1 MTLQQRIASLNAA
14 HIGRVP
20 GEPPLPRMK
29 PQIPQKRPI
38 VLRQKTVNNPPE
50 QVHGSV
56 ADIKAGNCPIGR
68 GRQNGFLPP
77 PPIIKDS
84 ASSPSTPRPRIVA
97 RPPPP
102 PLPKRQNSQAPPP
115 LPARKESQELS
126 RRESDDSSRS
136 ESGSGSTESEDLRLT
151 AVRTKSNDSS
161 RVKAPAWGQVDLP
174 ALPPRG
180 PNTATRKYS
189 SEQPKYINRAPST
202 ASLKSLASV
211 QSSDDRPPVPS
222 LPPRLP
228 SRSPSSTRET
238 QHPTQPVPA
247 IPRLEPRSVAL
258 TPIPTK
264 IEQAKRSALSYG
276 LNKAENPSVADL
288 SRNHQDSIEAPPI
301 PFSSRPDLSAIQAT
315 KPNVIS
321 ASTNSLSP
329 TIPASEMC
337 LVCRDFSGP
346 DSHAAQFPRQNFR
359 SLPALAEALT
369 SPFPSLTD
377 KARVIFTWLH
387 HNIRYDVDAFF
398 ARNIQPSTPATTL
411 NTGLAVCQGYAELFA
426 NLALHAGLEAILVS
440 GHGKG
445 FGYAPL
451 AQNSPLPPYDGNH
464 AWNAVR
470 IDNGEWKLIDPCW
483 GAGHVQGAGQPYMQM
498 FHPEQF
504 NMTNEEFG
512 TKHFP
517 ENKAHF
523 FLPGGRRLSWEEYIV
538 LNPAAW
544 PDNLQETA
552 TVFTNAK
559 VDYGIGEKTITPR
572 GRKINV
578 RSNESIRFSFRLL
591 CPHWTLAM
599 TGKGRPP
606 VFMLSTGGIDGR
618 QKDQVP
624 LEYVPGRGPGG
635 GGDTWYVDIPARELG
650 APGMSLT
657 LLAITRFGDRLD
669 ARGLTVREFREKKGK
684 VGAAFVGVAAW
695 DLV

>member
-1 MTLQQRIASLNAA
+1 M
-14 HIGRVP
+14 
-20 GEPPLPRMK
+20 PRSK
-29 PQIPQKRPI
+29 PQIPQKRP
-38 VLRQKTVNNPPE
+38 VVVRQKTTNNPPE

-56 ADIKAGNCPIGR
+56 IDTKVGNQPAGT

-77 PPIIKDS
+77 PPIVRES
-84 ASSPSTPRPRIVA
+84 TSTAPARTPRVLA

-102 PLPKRQNSQAPPP
+102 PLPKRQHSQAPPP
-115 LPARKESQELS
+115 LPARKESHEIS
-126 RRESDDSSRS
+126 RRGSEDSSKS
-136 ESGSGSTESEDLRLT
+136 GNGYGSGGSDDLRLT
-151 AVRTKSNDSS
+151 ATRTKSNDSS
-161 RVKAPAWGQVDLP
+161 RIKAPAWGEVELP

-180 PNTATRKYS
+180 ANATPRKYS
-189 SEQPKYINRAPST
+189 SEQPKYINRAPSST
-202 ASLKSLASV
+202 SLKSLASA
-211 QSSDDRPPVPS
+211 QSSEDRPPVPS

-238 QHPTQPVPA
+238 QERARSIPPVPKVE
-247 IPRLEPRSVAL
+247 PRLIAPIS
-258 TPIPTK
+258 TPAT
-264 IEQAKRSALSYG
+264 IELAKRSALSFG
-276 LNKAENPSVADL
+276 LKKAEKTAVPVPSY
-288 SRNHQDSIEAPPI
+288 NHHDSTKAPPI
-301 PFSSRPDLSAIQAT
+301 PVTSRPDLSALQAT
-315 KPNVIS
+315 KPKPTSGPTHSHSTS
-321 ASTNSLSP
+321 ATSD
-329 TIPASEMC
+329 IC
-337 LVCRDFSGP
+337 FVCRDFSKP
-346 DSHAAQFPRQNFR
+346 DNHAAQFPRQNVR

-369 SPFPSLTD
+369 SPFQSLTD
-377 KARVIFTWLH
+377 KARAIFTWLH

-398 ARNIQPSTPATTL
+398 SNNLQPCTPASTL
-411 NTGLAVCQGYAELFA
+411 NTGLAVCQGYAELFT
-426 NLALHAGLEAILVS
+426 NLALHAGLEALVIS

-445 FGYAPL
+445 FGYSPL
-451 AQNSPLPPYDGNH
+451 APNSRLPPYDGNH

-470 IDNGEWKLIDPCW
+470 IDDGEWKLIDPCW
-483 GAGHVQGAGQPYMQM
+483 GAGHVQGAGLPYVQM

-504 NMTNEEFG
+504 NMSNEEFG

-517 ENKAHF
+517 ENKEHF

-538 LNPAAW
+538 INPAAW

-559 VDYGIGEKTITPR
+559 VDYGIGEKSITPR

-578 RSNESIRFSFRLL
+578 RSNETIRFSFRLL
-591 CPHWTLAM
+591 CPHWTLAK

-606 VFMLSTGGIDGR
+606 VFMLSTGGVDGR

-635 GGDTWYVDIPARELG
+635 GGDMWYVDVPARELG

-657 LLAITRFGDRLD
+657 LLAVTRFGDKQD